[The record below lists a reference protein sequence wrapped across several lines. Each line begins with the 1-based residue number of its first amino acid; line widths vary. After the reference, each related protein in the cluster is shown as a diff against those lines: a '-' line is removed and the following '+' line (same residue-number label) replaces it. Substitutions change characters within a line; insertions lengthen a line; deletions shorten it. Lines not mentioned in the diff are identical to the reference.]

1 MSAGLGLD
9 LVRASGWDLSAD
21 LGGDLRLRSSADL
34 RFRSGADLGT
44 DLVCRSARKPPR
56 RS

>member
-9 LVRASGWDLSAD
+9 LVRASGGD